1 VTVEG
6 RPVDLLVVED
16 EEMNRILLR
25 AVLARS
31 ADPRIRDAS
40 LTEATT
46 LAAARARI
54 HDPGW
59 PIDVAL
65 LDVQLSDG
73 SGLDLIKELAERVP
87 RPKIVV
93 LTAGVLAP
101 QRAEAQEA
109 GCDAFLGKPYMP
121 RELLDT
127 LSTLI
132 AAG

>member
-1 VTVEG
+1 VTIGG
-6 RPVDLLVVED
+6 RPLDVLVVED

-31 ADPRIRDAS
+31 TDRRIRDAS
-40 LTEATT
+40 LVEATT
-46 LAAARARI
+46 LAAARTRI

-73 SGLDLIKELAERVP
+73 SGLDLIRELAERVP

-101 QRAEAQEA
+101 QREAALEA

-121 RELLDT
+121 QELLDT

-132 AAG
+132 AAE